1 MTLAFIERFPTE
13 QEVERIRL
21 LLSTYQDGTGM
32 LAADNGLT
40 LPGWRDFERSV
51 ALALQGQAAESKAIF
66 DVTFSNANHE
76 MLSYGL
82 SCKMRRE
89 LNRVNRDGRVTIEV
103 SNTTVGE
110 FWKHLAQ
117 SAIHQQNYRDNPANV
132 GNSLLELVNRW
143 HQAESTLGGGKIDLA
158 RSYYSVLLWNTTGW
172 YRLYQYPLNI
182 VSPDKI
188 LSWTFPSR
196 IEGDQTVAGRRL
208 IGFDDT
214 GTLVEWYGEFGG
226 QLKYYPLAADAIWS
240 SEPFRL
246 EPLPHDKEHG
256 ILTKVA
262 AYYPELWSAVNRNS
276 SEQLNN
282 T

>member
-158 RSYYSVLLWNTTGW
+158 RSYYLVLLWNTTGW

-182 VSPDKI
+182 VSQI
-188 LSWTFPSR
+188 
-196 IEGDQTVAGRRL
+196 GRAH
-208 IGFDDT
+208 
-214 GTLVEWYGEFGG
+214 V
-226 QLKYYPLAADAIWS
+226 
-240 SEPFRL
+240 
-246 EPLPHDKEHG
+246 
-256 ILTKVA
+256 
-262 AYYPELWSAVNRNS
+262 
-276 SEQLNN
+276 
-282 T
+282 